1 MTQIVRLRHS
11 HQKYIKKKQKNSIF
25 NKLNVE
31 SWNQKRKQVYK
42 IIKEEDQYQ
51 PRLQSYTLDLV
62 MGLLKSRKKTNVKFF
77 LKKKPMPT

>member
-1 MTQIVRLRHS
+1 
-11 HQKYIKKKQKNSIF
+11 
-25 NKLNVE
+25 
-31 SWNQKRKQVYK
+31 VYK

-51 PRLQSYTLDLV
+51 PRLQFYTLDLV